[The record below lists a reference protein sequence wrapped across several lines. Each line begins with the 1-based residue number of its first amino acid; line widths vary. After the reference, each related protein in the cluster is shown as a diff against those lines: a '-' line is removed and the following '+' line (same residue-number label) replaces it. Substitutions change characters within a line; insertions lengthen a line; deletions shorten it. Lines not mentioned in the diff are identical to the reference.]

1 MRDMD
6 VFDEMRLEDII
17 NDIKELVKNET
28 NDMKLG
34 MLVRMY
40 VKNNLK

>member
-1 MRDMD
+1 MD
-6 VFDEMRLEDII
+6 FFDQMRLEDII
-17 NDIKELVKNET
+17 NDIKDIVRDEP

-34 MLVRMY
+34 MLIRMY

>member
-1 MRDMD
+1 MD